1 MTIKRKK
8 RNLLPVFKDRRP
20 AQVIFLFSLLIPVMI
35 AFAALVV
42 LPVLQSTQMLKKTQQ
57 SAKTAPALIP
67 PDRESAHQMAAL
79 LAEEAFLN
87 SLYKM
92 AMQDSISLCVDLQDS
107 LASLYIKGVP
117 VRKCKLV
124 HFRKSF
130 AIRHF
135 KSQDS
140 LYNWLFP
147 PFMVQKELATIPKSP
162 IRTMRAPKDSNEARV
177 YAQEETKP
185 IEERD
190 VHFTLE
196 CSRGLYLRFEQT
208 QSANVESWR
217 EKWRFELEQIFE
229 QARLTIKALRQG
241 KLPQHQL
248 WIELD
253 LTPEDAKAIYRA
265 LPSKN
270 AMLALRL

>member
-20 AQVIFLFSLLIPVMI
+20 AQLVFLFSLVIPILI

-42 LPVLQSTQMLKKTQQ
+42 MPVIQSTQMLKKTRQNAK
-57 SAKTAPALIP
+57 SAPTLVP
-67 PDRESAHQMAAL
+67 PDRESAHHMAAL
-79 LAEEAFLN
+79 LADEAFLN

-92 AMQDSISLCVDLQDS
+92 AQQDSISLCVDLSDS
-107 LASLYIKGVP
+107 LVNLYIKGVT
-117 VRKCKLV
+117 VRKCKMV
-124 HFRKSF
+124 RFRKSF

-147 PFMVQKELATIPKSP
+147 PFLVQKELATVPKSP

-177 YAQEETKP
+177 YAQEEMKP
-185 IEERD
+185 VEERD

-208 QSANVESWR
+208 QSATVESWR

-248 WIELD
+248 WIEMD
-253 LTPEDAKAIYRA
+253 LTPEDAKAVYRA

-270 AMLALRL
+270 ALLALRL